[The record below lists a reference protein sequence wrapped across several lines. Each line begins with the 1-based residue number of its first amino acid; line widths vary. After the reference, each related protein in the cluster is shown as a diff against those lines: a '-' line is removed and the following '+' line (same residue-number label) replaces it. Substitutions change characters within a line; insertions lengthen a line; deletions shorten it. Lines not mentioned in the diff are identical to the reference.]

1 MSVLWRPVSKY
12 VLYVSFLRKGVYFFN
27 FILSIYSIE
36 YVPFRTNYIVFLFV
50 FYWIVFSRVFLP
62 SFLSSNNNN
71 STTTAEE
78 ESSLDDN
85 DDDDDDDEDDED
97 DRIG

>member
-1 MSVLWRPVSKY
+1 MFRSVRII
-12 VLYVSFLRKGVYFFN
+12 LYFYL
-27 FILSIYSIE
+27 YSIE
-36 YVPFRTNYIVFLFV
+36 LYSLAC
-50 FYWIVFSRVFLP
+50 SFLP

-71 STTTAEE
+71 STTTAEV